1 MELAKIAD
9 FESALLSYMAT
20 EHKDFMD
27 ALAVSGEYSDEV
39 LKTFTDAID
48 KFKSTQTW

>member
-1 MELAKIAD
+1 VELAKIAD
-9 FESALLSYMAT
+9 FDSALLSYMAA

-39 LKTFTDAID
+39 IKTFTDAID